1 MKKFL
6 IKSICLILV
15 TVTTFSLC
23 GCSVVNYPEEFVVGD
38 FRVRYLSIYEEKDPD
53 AYLCLVGLS
62 KEGEQKKT
70 IVLPKRIDGHPYYLW
85 FKQRSPV
92 PGYVESNFLSGA
104 EKIYLGY
111 PGNYSQE
118 EKQQPFL
125 YVSGCSKMRKV
136 FVNINASTFS
146 SANAF
151 EYYNYVYY
159 LIETTDDEKITI
171 DDENKELIVGQKKRL
186 ANLQYK
192 YNFKGAEN
200 FGYYWIDD
208 IDNGEKI
215 EVTPDTPEREGYT
228 FGGWY
233 TEEECVN
240 KFDFDTVFNKP
251 VLEEGDIYPDDYV
264 TYLYAKWIQNEG

>member
-111 PGNYSQE
+111 PGTYSQE
-118 EKQQPFL
+118 EKHQPNLF
-125 YVSGCSKMRKV
+125 VFGCSKMKKV
-136 FVNINASTFS
+136 FLNVYARAESAS
-146 SANAF
+146 SALH
-151 EYYNYVYY
+151 YYNRPYF
-159 LIETTDDEKITI
+159 IMNTTKDPQ
-171 DDENKELIVGQKKRL
+171 NLVVGQKKRL

-192 YNFKGAEN
+192 YNFEGAKN
-200 FGYYWIDD
+200 TGYYWIDD